1 MTEQNPTAPITQDVL
16 TIPRKLP
23 EGGRMNIV
31 GLTRDQLR
39 EALIAA
45 GTPEKQAK
53 MRLGQVWQW
62 IYHWGVRDFADMTN
76 LAKDY
81 RALLAEKFEIALPE
95 VVTRQVSADG
105 TRKYL
110 LRIAGGHEVEMV
122 YIPEENRGTL
132 CVSSQVGCT
141 LTCSFCHTGTQKLV
155 RNLTAGEIVGQLMLA
170 RDDLGEWP
178 EQGAPKDETRLISN
192 VVLMGMGEPLYNF
205 ENVRDAMKVVMDN
218 EGLTLSRRRIT
229 LSTSGVVPEIARAAE
244 EIGCLLAVSFHA
256 TTDEVRDRLVPINKR
271 WNIETLLNTLRDY
284 PRLSNSERITFEY
297 VMLKGVN
304 DSDADARRLVK
315 LIRGIPAKIN
325 LIPFNEWPGAPYER
339 SDWERI
345 EAFAD
350 IIYKAGYA
358 SPIRTP
364 RGEDIMAACGQLK
377 SATERSPQEPGR
389 DRCRG
394 RTGLSPRLV
403 RHLVCIST
411 PSTTKSCVFDVTMP
425 LPRAYKMRTRTRTGL
440 HDRRRAATG
449 RIRRRFHQGSQR
461 VGGCSETAG
470 NVYRRYRRRLRPAP
484 HGL

>member
-1 MTEQNPTAPITQDVL
+1 MTAPITQDVL

-23 EGGRMNIV
+23 EAGRVNIV

-39 EALIAA
+39 DALIAA

-53 MRLGQVWQW
+53 MRVGQIWQW
-62 IYHWGVRDFADMTN
+62 VYHWGVRDFAQMTN

-95 VVTRQVSADG
+95 VVTRQVSEDG

-110 LRIAGGHEVEMV
+110 VRIAGGHEVEVV

-155 RNLTAGEIVGQLMLA
+155 RNLTAGEIVGQIMLA

-178 EQGAPKDETRLISN
+178 EPGAPKDETRLVSN

-205 ENVRDAMKVVMDN
+205 DAVRDAMRVTMDG
-218 EGLTLSRRRIT
+218 EGLSLSRRRIT
-229 LSTSGVVPEIARAAE
+229 LSTSGVVPEIAKTAE
-244 EIGCLLAVSFHA
+244 EIGCQLAVSFHA
-256 TTDEVRDRLVPINKR
+256 TTDAVRDVLVPINKK
-271 WNIETLLNTLRDY
+271 WNIATLLDALRDY
-284 PRLSNSERITFEY
+284 PKLSNSERITFEY
-297 VMLKGVN
+297 VMLDGIN
-304 DSDADARRLVK
+304 DSDEDARRLVK

-325 LIPFNEWPGAPYER
+325 LIPFNEWPGTPYKR
-339 SDWERI
+339 SSWERI

-350 IIYKAGYA
+350 IVHKAGYA

-377 SATERSPQEPGR
+377 SATERGR
-389 DRCRG
+389 
-394 RTGLSPRLV
+394 
-403 RHLVCIST
+403 
-411 PSTTKSCVFDVTMP
+411 KSAAQIAAEA
-425 LPRAYKMRTRTRTGL
+425 RA
-440 HDRRRAATG
+440 
-449 RIRRRFHQGSQR
+449 
-461 VGGCSETAG
+461 
-470 NVYRRYRRRLRPAP
+470 
-484 HGL
+484 